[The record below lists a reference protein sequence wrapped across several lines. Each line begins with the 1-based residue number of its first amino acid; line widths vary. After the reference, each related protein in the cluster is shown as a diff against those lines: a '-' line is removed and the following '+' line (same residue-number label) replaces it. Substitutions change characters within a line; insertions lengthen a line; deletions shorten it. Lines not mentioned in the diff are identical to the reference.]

1 MSMSQKHS
9 SKYKKSAK
17 LVKLFST
24 LAILALFSFLT
35 PKQVVAQSEMISDP
49 VIDVR
54 IEQMKNM
61 LTRLLEIDEAREEQL
76 NEALNEIEALK
87 SDQSK
92 VSDLEFKLSKAT
104 QKITALTEE
113 LTNLKN
119 LNEDMSGTLNEK
131 SDEISKLSEKVDLNT
146 EYRQEKIKIERY
158 NVLEDNQGIAKLVSL
173 SDLNAITANLPISQ
187 NCSEVGEWF
196 VSEYLARS
204 RNSFYVVEATTTK
217 VCDYENGNWLVRE
230 AKFNGRSHVI
240 DIED

>member
-1 MSMSQKHS
+1 MSQKHS
-9 SKYKKSAK
+9 SKYKKSDK
-17 LVKLFST
+17 LVKLFSS

-35 PKQVVAQSEMISDP
+35 PKQVVAQSEMVSDP

-61 LTRLLEIDEAREEQL
+61 LTRLLEIDETREEQL
-76 NEALNEIEALK
+76 NEALNEIEALQI
-87 SDQSK
+87 DQSK
-92 VSDLEFKLSKAT
+92 VSDLEVKLSKAT

-158 NVLEDNQGIAKLVSL
+158 NVLEDNQGIAQLVSL
-173 SDLNAITANLPISQ
+173 SDLNEITANLPISQ

-240 DIED
+240 DIAD

>member
-1 MSMSQKHS
+1 MSQKHS
-9 SKYKKSAK
+9 SKSKKSAK
-17 LVKLFST
+17 LVKLLST
-24 LAILALFSFLT
+24 VAILASFSFLP
-35 PKQVVAQSEMISDP
+35 PKQVVAQSEMVSDP

-92 VSDLEFKLSKAT
+92 VSDLEVKLSKAT

-113 LTNLKN
+113 LTNLKTI
-119 LNEDMSGTLNEK
+119 NEDMSGKLIEK
-131 SDEISKLSEKVDLNT
+131 SDEISELSEKVDLNT

-173 SDLNAITANLPISQ
+173 SDLSEITANLPISQ

-240 DIED
+240 DIAN

>member
-9 SKYKKSAK
+9 SKYKKSSK
-17 LVKLFST
+17 LVKLLST
-24 LAILALFSFLT
+24 AAILASFSFLP
-35 PKQVVAQSEMISDP
+35 PKQVVAQSEMVSDP

-76 NEALNEIEALK
+76 NEALNELAALK

-92 VSDLEFKLSKAT
+92 VSDLEIKLSKAT

-113 LTNLKN
+113 LTNLKTI
-119 LNEDMSGTLNEK
+119 NEDMSGTLIEK
-131 SDEISKLSEKVDLNT
+131 SDEISELSEKVGLNT
-146 EYRQEKIKIERY
+146 EYRQQKIKIGRY

-173 SDLNAITANLPISQ
+173 SDLNEITANLPISQ

-240 DIED
+240 DIAD

>member
-9 SKYKKSAK
+9 SKYKKSDK
-17 LVKLFST
+17 LVKLFSS

-35 PKQVVAQSEMISDP
+35 PKQVVAQSEMVSDP

-61 LTRLLEIDEAREEQL
+61 LTRLLEIDETREEQL
-76 NEALNEIEALK
+76 NEALNEIEALQI
-87 SDQSK
+87 DQSK
-92 VSDLEFKLSKAT
+92 VSDLEVKLSKAT
-104 QKITALTEE
+104 QKIIALTEE
-113 LTNLKN
+113 LTDLKTI
-119 LNEDMSGTLNEK
+119 NEDLSGTIIEK
-131 SDEISKLSEKVDLNT
+131 SDEISELSEKVDLNT

-158 NVLEDNQGIAKLVSL
+158 NVLEDNQGIAQLVSL
-173 SDLNAITANLPISQ
+173 SDLNEITANLPISQ

-240 DIED
+240 DIAD

>member
-9 SKYKKSAK
+9 NKYKNGAK
-17 LVKLFST
+17 LVKFLST
-24 LAILALFSFLT
+24 LAILASFSFLP
-35 PKQVVAQSEMISDP
+35 PKQVVAQSEMVSDP

-61 LTRLLEIDEAREEQL
+61 LTRLLEIDETREEQL

-87 SDQSK
+87 NDQSK
-92 VSDLEFKLSKAT
+92 VSDLEVKLSKAT

-119 LNEDMSGTLNEK
+119 INEDLSGTLNEK
-131 SDEISKLSEKVDLNT
+131 GDEISELSEKVALNT

-173 SDLNAITANLPISQ
+173 SDLNEITANLPISQ

-240 DIED
+240 DIAD

>member
-1 MSMSQKHS
+1 MSQKHS
-9 SKYKKSAK
+9 SKSKKSAK
-17 LVKLFST
+17 LVKLLST
-24 LAILALFSFLT
+24 VAILASFSFLP
-35 PKQVVAQSEMISDP
+35 PKQVVAQSEMVSDP

-92 VSDLEFKLSKAT
+92 VSDLEVKLSKAT

-113 LTNLKN
+113 LTNLKTI
-119 LNEDMSGTLNEK
+119 NEDMSGKLIEK
-131 SDEISKLSEKVDLNT
+131 SDEISELSEKVDLNT

-173 SDLNAITANLPISQ
+173 SDLSEITANLPISQ

-240 DIED
+240 DIAD

>member
-1 MSMSQKHS
+1 MSQKHS
-9 SKYKKSAK
+9 SKSKKSAK
-17 LVKLFST
+17 LVKLLST
-24 LAILALFSFLT
+24 VAILASFSFLP
-35 PKQVVAQSEMISDP
+35 PKQVVAQSEMVSDP

-92 VSDLEFKLSKAT
+92 VSDIEVKLSKAT

-113 LTNLKN
+113 LTNLKTI
-119 LNEDMSGTLNEK
+119 NEDMSGKLIEK
-131 SDEISKLSEKVDLNT
+131 SDEISELSEKVDLNT

-173 SDLNAITANLPISQ
+173 SDLSEITANLPISQ

-240 DIED
+240 DIAD